1 MDDLPLRDENC
12 NLRVNK
18 ATTGSQRYHCAN
30 QDCDKSYASYNSY
43 NSLLFH
49 CRQFAEHHHKSQ
61 ALPDSLPPR
70 TRPRLCKATTPSQ
83 FLLRYCENSF
93 LGVTRATKVLKEF
106 QTLKHCIYAGFPE
119 LRRYLNGSCD
129 NPTTTV
135 SPSKVDKQCFVD
147 MLNSNI

>member
-1 MDDLPLRDENC
+1 MPTKIVINHMLRTI
-12 NLRVNK
+12 R
-18 ATTGSQRYHCAN
+18 G
-30 QDCDKSYASYNSY
+30 
-43 NSLLFH
+43 SLLNTTTK
-49 CRQFAEHHHKSQ
+49 EPVTQ

-83 FLLRYCENSF
+83 FLLRYCENNF